1 MLNLEKKIAHHQ
13 NILSHYVEKLAQE
26 RNQSLGST
34 GGYQA
39 VTDIKHNQFQLIHI
53 SWFERQYSFK
63 VLLHFCINPETGN
76 IWVQQNSTEIDLD
89 TDFRDMGIPKSHL
102 VLGFRPA
109 DMREFSDFAV
119 A

>member
-1 MLNLEKKIAHHQ
+1 MADLEKKIQHHQ
-13 NILSHYVEKLAQE
+13 DILSRYVEQLAQE
-26 RNQSLGST
+26 RNESLGSI

-39 VTDIKHNQFQLIHI
+39 VTDTKHNQFQLIHI

-63 VLLHFCINPETGN
+63 VLLHFSINAQTGN

-89 TDFRDMGIPKSHL
+89 TDFRDMGIPKTHL

-109 DMREFSDFAV
+109 DMRELSDFAV